1 MTVPRYLRPA
11 LVVPAVLAGLVVPGS
26 SGAWAQEVPAVPAVV
41 RPAAGSD
48 QVAATGQDG
57 HGQAHPASLS
67 RGTWVASGGRWY
79 YRTPDGASATGWVQD
94 SGSWYYLDSTGAMV
108 TGWLPSGGSWY
119 YLGAS
124 GAMVRGWIQVGSS
137 WYYLDS
143 VTGAMATGWLQ
154 IGSQWYFLDST
165 GAMVTGWLPSNG
177 SWYWLGASGA
187 MVTGTVQIQ
196 GQWSGFT
203 SSGAWTGYLNGWVLD
218 GWTYTRYVDGVAT
231 ASQTLRPV
239 MTAPTASRDVLIAT
253 MTSAYAAS
261 GCSYP
266 AWALTAGG
274 AGTPQ
279 EFFAMVYD
287 EAVAEGVSPELLF
300 AQVMKETGWLQ
311 FTGDVAVEQFNFGGI
326 GATGG
331 GAAGN
336 WFPDVRTG
344 LRAQVQHLRAYA
356 DPQVTPGAL
365 AHAVVDPRFAYVHK
379 GSASYVQYLG
389 IQENP
394 ARAGWAAARYY
405 GMDLVDMIN
414 QYF

>member
-11 LVVPAVLAGLVVPGS
+11 LVVPAVLAGLVVLGS

-48 QVAATGQDG
+48 QVVTTGQDG
-57 HGQAHPASLS
+57 HRQADPASLS

-94 SGSWYYLDSTGAMV
+94 SGSWYYLDSVTGAMV
-108 TGWLPSGGSWY
+108 TGWLPSNGSWY

-124 GAMVRGWIQVGSS
+124 
-137 WYYLDS
+137 
-143 VTGAMATGWLQ
+143 
-154 IGSQWYFLDST
+154 

-177 SWYWLGASGA
+177 SWYWLGTSGA

-239 MTAPTASRDVLIAT
+239 MVAPTASRDVLIAT

-365 AHAVVDPRFAYVHK
+365 AHAVVDPRFAYVHT
-379 GSASYVQYLG
+379 GSATSVQYRG
-389 IQENP
+389 TPQNP
-394 ARAGWAAARYY
+394 ARAGGAPARHY

>member
-26 SGAWAQEVPAVPAVV
+26 SGAWTQEVPAVPAVV

-79 YRTPDGASATGWVQD
+79 YRTPDGSSATGWVQD

-124 GAMVRGWIQVGSS
+124 GAMVTGWLPSNGSWYWLGPSGAMARGWIQVGSS

-143 VTGAMATGWLQ
+143 V
-154 IGSQWYFLDST
+154 T

-187 MVTGTVQIQ
+187 MVTGTVQVQ

-239 MTAPTASRDVLIAT
+239 MAAPTASRDVLIAT

-287 EAVAEGVSPELLF
+287 EAVAEGISPELLF

-365 AHAVVDPRFAYVHK
+365 AHAVVDPRFAYVRK

>member
-57 HGQAHPASLS
+57 HGQADPASLS

-365 AHAVVDPRFAYVHK
+365 AHAVVDPRFAYVRK

-394 ARAGWAAARYY
+394 SRAGWAAARHY

>member
-48 QVAATGQDG
+48 QVVTTGQDG
-57 HGQAHPASLS
+57 HRQADPASLS

-94 SGSWYYLDSTGAMV
+94 SGSWYYLDSV
-108 TGWLPSGGSWY
+108 
-119 YLGAS
+119 
-124 GAMVRGWIQVGSS
+124 
-137 WYYLDS
+137 
-143 VTGAMATGWLQ
+143 
-154 IGSQWYFLDST
+154 T

-177 SWYWLGASGA
+177 SWYWLGPSGA
-187 MVTGTVQIQ
+187 MATGTVQIQ

-239 MTAPTASRDVLIAT
+239 MVAPTASRDVLIAT

-279 EFFAMVYD
+279 EFLAMVYD

-394 ARAGWAAARYY
+394 ARAGWAAARHY